1 MSEINEMNWWEKFK
15 ELQKDKKVLN
25 VIAMLD
31 DIDGKETEESIKNIS
46 IKIRELDGKIDAAA
60 VGKLRRK
67 LKIYEN
73 RISRNL
79 NESFGSL
86 VKHLRQK
93 AGYTLQEVQDISGI
107 SASYIHR
114 IEKGERK
121 APSFKIIEKLA
132 DVLNADR
139 ATLLALANLEVDE
152 NIVSI
157 DELLYANNFTVNGEV
172 ANKKQKTIFVKMLT
186 KIVQCEWSPQTKH
199 LDTGEILTFID
210 EFKTLSK

>member
-1 MSEINEMNWWEKFK
+1 MNEEMNWWEIYKAK
-15 ELQKDKKVLN
+15 QKDKKVLD

-31 DIDGKETEESIKNIS
+31 DIDGKETEENIKNIS
-46 IKIRELDGKIDAAA
+46 IQIRELDGKIDANI
-60 VGKLRRK
+60 VSKLRRK

-73 RISRNL
+73 RIERNL

-132 DVLNADR
+132 DALQTDR

-157 DELLYANNFTVNGEV
+157 DELLYANNFTIDGQV
-172 ANKKQKTIFVKMLT
+172 ANKKQKTILVKMLT
-186 KIVQCEWSPQTKH
+186 KIVTCEWSPATKH
-199 LDTGEILTFID
+199 LDSGEILMLI
-210 EFKTLSK
+210 EELKTLSKKD

>member
-1 MSEINEMNWWEKFK
+1 MNEEMNWWEIYKAK
-15 ELQKDKKVLN
+15 QKDKKVLD
-25 VIAMLD
+25 VITMLD
-31 DIDGKETEESIKNIS
+31 DIDGKETEENIKNIS
-46 IKIRELDGKIDAAA
+46 IQIRELDGKIDANI
-60 VGKLRRK
+60 VSKLRRK

-73 RISRNL
+73 RIERNL

-157 DELLYANNFTVNGEV
+157 DELLYANNFTVDGQV

-186 KIVQCEWSPQTKH
+186 KIVTCEWSPATKH
-199 LDTGEILTFID
+199 LDSGEILMLI
-210 EFKTLSK
+210 EELKTLSKKD

>member
-1 MSEINEMNWWEKFK
+1 MSEEKNWWELFK
-15 ELQKDKKVLN
+15 ETQKDKKVLN

-31 DIDGKETEESIKNIS
+31 DIDGKEAEESIKNIS
-46 IKIRELDGKIDAAA
+46 IKIRELDGKIDTAI

-132 DVLNADR
+132 DVLHADK
-139 ATLLALANLEVDE
+139 ATLLALANLEVNE

-157 DELLYANNFTVNGEV
+157 DELLYANNFTVDGQV

-186 KIVQCEWSPQTKH
+186 KIVKCEWSSTTKH
-199 LDTGEILTFID
+199 LDAGEILTLID
-210 EFKTLSK
+210 EFKAQSK